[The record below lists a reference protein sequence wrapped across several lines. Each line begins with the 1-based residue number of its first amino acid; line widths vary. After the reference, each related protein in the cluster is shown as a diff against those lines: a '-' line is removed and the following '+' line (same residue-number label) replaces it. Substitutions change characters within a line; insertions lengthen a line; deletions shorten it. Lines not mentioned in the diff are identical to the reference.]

1 MGKSSVVRRRRR
13 KRDGEEE
20 EEEEEKEE
28 AATAPPTNNKLGDE
42 GAGLG
47 DERATREM
55 MSGEPFAERY
65 ERVHSGGNRLLGK
78 YEAMSVSLFPS
89 NPSINEKH
97 VRFTYLVF

>member
-1 MGKSSVVRRRRR
+1 MGKSSVVRRRGGER
-13 KRDGEEE
+13 GTGTEEE
-20 EEEEEKEE
+20 EEEEG
-28 AATAPPTNNKLGDE
+28 ATAPPTNNKLCDE

-65 ERVHSGGNRLLGK
+65 QRVHSGGNRLLGK

-89 NPSINEKH
+89 NPSISEKH
-97 VRFTYLVF
+97 VRFTYLLF